1 MPNNNNKLQYLP
13 TDIFTKYF
21 EAYKICKDF
30 WNLWKIDKNRI
41 TIIIFNLY
49 LQYWL
54 IF

>member
-30 WNLWKIDKNRI
+30 WNSKICGKLI
-41 TIIIFNLY
+41 KIA
-49 LQYWL
+49 LQSSYSL
-54 IF
+54 SIYNIG